1 MRMQFVEYLLR
12 IGCGTEMVMYIFL
25 TTFVSYSR
33 DFEKDLDRLIECIF
47 PNLNANMTN
56 KDYITSR
63 AILSICN
70 DWVDILILRWST
82 CFRMRRCCI
91 IVSTAVNDL
100 HNYYPLKF
108 LNTLTPTDYLHI
120 YYIKIKIGCP
130 DILHRD
136 IGHINALRNGTRLV
150 VRGFRRSL
158 FNDEIVL
165 RQHVEKRIFLL

>member
-12 IGCGTEMVMYIFL
+12 IGGGTEMVMYIFL

-70 DWVDILILRWST
+70 DWVDILILR
-82 CFRMRRCCI
+82 
-91 IVSTAVNDL
+91 
-100 HNYYPLKF
+100 
-108 LNTLTPTDYLHI
+108 
-120 YYIKIKIGCP
+120 
-130 DILHRD
+130 
-136 IGHINALRNGTRLV
+136 
-150 VRGFRRSL
+150 
-158 FNDEIVL
+158 
-165 RQHVEKRIFLL
+165 